1 MKNNI
6 DLSFHDSKIPYEE
19 YISIRESKLRK
30 NYFIAVSTVT
40 DYYDLVAV
48 PNLILVRG
56 NFKILKIPFDFF
68 KPSGNA
74 KPNFTKPYLQDCGTT
89 LVLGD
94 YLANLDS
101 VLYHYDKKFRK
112 KAKKNKIK

>member
-6 DLSFHDSKIPYEE
+6 DLMFHTFKVTYEE
-19 YISIRESKLRK
+19 YVAIRESKFRR

-40 DYYDLVAV
+40 DYYDLVAI
-48 PNLILVRG
+48 PNLILIRG
-56 NFKILKIPFDFF
+56 NFKTLKVPFGFF

-74 KPNFTKPYLQDCGTT
+74 TPNFTKPYLEDYGTT

-94 YLANLDS
+94 YLVNLDN

-112 KAKKNKIK
+112 KS